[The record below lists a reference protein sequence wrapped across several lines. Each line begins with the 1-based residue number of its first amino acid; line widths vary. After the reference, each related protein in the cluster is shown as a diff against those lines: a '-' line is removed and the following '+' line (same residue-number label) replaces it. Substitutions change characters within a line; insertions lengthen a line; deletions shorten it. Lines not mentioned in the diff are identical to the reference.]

1 MTTSLRVL
9 SPETARRLA
18 VSRQR
23 LAGPRPTSLQPGT
36 MFDVIRDLGC
46 VQLDPISVVARSHQ
60 LVLFS
65 RLGKYDLAHLDKL
78 LWEER
83 RLFEYWAHAASIVLT
98 EEYPI

>member
-1 MTTSLRVL
+1 MVQLFCIYPPPEESSMTANLRAL
-9 SPETARRLA
+9 SPDTARRLA
-18 VSRQR
+18 ISRQW
-23 LAGPRPTSLQPGT
+23 LAGPRPTSSQAGT

-65 RLGKYDLAHLDKL
+65 RLGKYDLAHLDTL

-83 RLFEYWAHAASIVLT
+83 RLFE
-98 EEYPI
+98 